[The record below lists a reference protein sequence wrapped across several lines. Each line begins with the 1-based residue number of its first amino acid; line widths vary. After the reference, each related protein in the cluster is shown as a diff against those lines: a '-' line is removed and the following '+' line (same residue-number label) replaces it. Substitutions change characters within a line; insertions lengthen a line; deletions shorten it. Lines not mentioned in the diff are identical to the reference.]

1 MLTRMDEFGRPA
13 WILATVLGFWMFWP
27 VGLAILAYL
36 AWTGRLKTLVKAG
49 ADGAMGRAGTP
60 GQWFNLR
67 ADATAPAGPS
77 GNKAFDDYRADTLR
91 RLEEE
96 QRGYRAVDKIW
107 RQAWL
112 AAEYGKGIPAREDAV
127 LAAGPA
133 LLAEGGD
140 FARGVRRYL
149 AQSVDHRLHMTV
161 EAPRRSC
168 SRCSRGGD
176 TRQGG
181 AREHE

>member
-1 MLTRMDEFGRPA
+1 MDKQQEQKPLSERQA
-13 WILATVLGFWMFWP
+13 ARCEQAKDP
-27 VGLAILAYL
+27 VCQCRCG
-36 AWTGRLKTLVKAG
+36 GRLHGAKRSGEGGASAAFLAG
-49 ADGAMGRAGTP
+49 LTQDDPHYVPDGAAKGARR
-60 GQWFNLR
+60 LE
-67 ADATAPAGPS
+67 
-77 GNKAFDDYRADTLR
+77 